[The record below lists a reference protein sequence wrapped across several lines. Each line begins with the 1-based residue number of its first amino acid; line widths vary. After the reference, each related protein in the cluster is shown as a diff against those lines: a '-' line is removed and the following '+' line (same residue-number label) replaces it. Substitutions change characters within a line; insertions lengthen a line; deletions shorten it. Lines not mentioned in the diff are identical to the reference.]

1 MLMMIK
7 KLLGMQN
14 DSGVLGSICSFA
26 GSYAPMNFTDCD
38 GKLLPV
44 GNNDYTALFA
54 ILGSNYGGDGVK
66 TFAVPDLRPV
76 DKKGNRIDWTQVG
89 IPRQIIC
96 ISGIW
101 PTRP

>member
-1 MLMMIK
+1 MLTMIK
-7 KLLGMQN
+7 KLLGMEN
-14 DSGVLGSICSFA
+14 DGEMLGSICSFA
-26 GSYAPMNFTDCD
+26 GSYAPINYTDCD
-38 GKLLPV
+38 GKLLPI

-54 ILGSNYGGDGVK
+54 ILGNTYGGDGVK

-76 DKKGNRIDWTQVG
+76 DKKGNRIDWNQVS

-101 PTRP
+101 PMRP

>member
-14 DSGVLGSICSFA
+14 DSGVLGSICRFA

-76 DKKGNRIDWTQVG
+76 DKKGNRIDFKSTSKSFKTFCV
-89 IPRQIIC
+89 
-96 ISGIW
+96 
-101 PTRP
+101 